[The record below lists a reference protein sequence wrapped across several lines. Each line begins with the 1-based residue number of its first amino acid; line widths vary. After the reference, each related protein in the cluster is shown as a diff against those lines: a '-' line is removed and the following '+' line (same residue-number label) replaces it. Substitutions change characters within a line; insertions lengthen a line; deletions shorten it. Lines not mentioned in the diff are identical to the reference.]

1 MGVFAI
7 SLPFF
12 ALSMDSWAAAPKS
25 SRPMTGA
32 IEPTVP
38 VSETQQPGDI
48 AETRQRRNVK
58 LNYIA
63 ASWTKVLQDFA
74 EATQTELVADRVPAR
89 KFSRWDMKFYNRD
102 EALTVLNQELR
113 PLNFRLQFKGNYLV
127 LNALQEFRQ
136 EYSAGV
142 LRGGHPEEP
151 GSAEEGAPTT
161 AAESDEAAVKPVRA
175 AVHEEVRQKP
185 TGGN

>member
-38 VSETQQPGDI
+38 AAETQQPGDI

-58 LNYIA
+58 LNYVA

-102 EALTVLNQELR
+102 EALAVLNQELR
-113 PLNFRLQFKGNYLV
+113 PFNFRLQFKGNYLV

-136 EYSAGV
+136 EYSAAV
-142 LRGGHPEEP
+142 MRGGNPEEP
-151 GSAEEGAPTT
+151 ASAEDGASTT
-161 AAESDEAAVKPVRA
+161 ASESDETAARPVRVA
-175 AVHEEVRQKP
+175 AHAEARQK
-185 TGGN
+185 